1 MKTNYLNIKKFAD
14 TGTDFLSSQDRFVLN
29 KSIKKIEKLSEE
41 ALGNGSVSTFEAETI
56 LEEYWRLVNGPVEL
70 FKAAYSRKRKRKKL
84 LIVFNTPYNGKK
96 ISTDVSVPKLI
107 SLFDTDQSEV
117 TLNRWISSLISSWE
131 DIMKSNRNFDTI
143 TNFILYKFNTI
154 PLKLK
159 RTKLLFVNR
168 NLFLKTK
175 GTHYFVREII
185 ERKITHA
192 KLCEQVGIR
201 FDKSSYHAMVVEEL
215 FDFYLVTKKY
225 NEAIEIVK
233 DIAKTPS
240 RFYIRSRK
248 KIVSSFILHVDKKG
262 LTEYKEL
269 AKSTGY
275 DSSVIGDPEKRS
287 NWTVWEG
294 GDHGDK
300 MRMEEARFILNKWI
314 LTSFVNVFFNLLI
327 NDPKRKAYWLE
338 KIPLI
343 SSVKVYGSP
352 DVKRILKRD
361 ERISP
366 YVDNYRFKTI
376 HSGRSNAGI
385 LMELGAYQVIEFTDS
400 GALYCYKKA
409 NERIPE
415 HIKALSDLKVKNF
428 QMACATQEL
437 TAEKRAY
444 MHGKSYFLN
453 SEGRIVHKGTSGF
466 LINGKII
473 EKDSWM
479 ERVDLWI
486 KYFVL

>member
-1 MKTNYLNIKKFAD
+1 MKTNYFNIKKFAD

-29 KSIKKIEKLSEE
+29 KSIKQIEKLSEE

-56 LEEYWRLVNGPVEL
+56 LEEYWRLVNVPVEL
-70 FKAAYSRKRKRKKL
+70 FKAAYSSKRKRKKL

-107 SLFDTDQSEV
+107 SLFDNDQSEV

-131 DIMKSNRNFDTI
+131 DIIKSNRNFDTI

-185 ERKITHA
+185 ERRTNHA

-225 NEAIEIVK
+225 SEAIEIVK

-248 KIVSSFILHVDKKG
+248 KIVSAFILHVDKKG

-294 GDHGDK
+294 GD
-300 MRMEEARFILNKWI
+300 L
-314 LTSFVNVFFNLLI
+314 
-327 NDPKRKAYWLE
+327 
-338 KIPLI
+338 
-343 SSVKVYGSP
+343 
-352 DVKRILKRD
+352 
-361 ERISP
+361 
-366 YVDNYRFKTI
+366 
-376 HSGRSNAGI
+376 
-385 LMELGAYQVIEFTDS
+385 
-400 GALYCYKKA
+400 
-409 NERIPE
+409 
-415 HIKALSDLKVKNF
+415 
-428 QMACATQEL
+428 
-437 TAEKRAY
+437 
-444 MHGKSYFLN
+444 
-453 SEGRIVHKGTSGF
+453 
-466 LINGKII
+466 
-473 EKDSWM
+473 
-479 ERVDLWI
+479 
-486 KYFVL
+486 